1 MIHSRRARLAA
12 FGLLLVYVLLAVLF
26 LDRVPTAHEDEPWIA
41 STGWSLAEH
50 GVFGS
55 PMFRG
60 LAHMEE
66 RYYEFMPLYPI
77 VQAVLFR
84 GAGVGLFQAR
94 FVSAA
99 AGALTLCLTFA
110 IGSRLFGSATGL
122 LAMALLLAARTAR
135 ATDFLPTGILFL
147 DVNRLARY
155 DALVPVLGL
164 SALGFFLVA
173 RARQKPW
180 FYFASGLLAGLSALT
195 HLYGGFWGAALLLL
209 ALRGPHRSASLRA
222 IFAGL
227 ALPWLLYGLYVVT
240 GFEAWYAQEQ
250 FWNANRFRLL
260 DPAWYAQNILNERSR
275 YAFLDLELGRG
286 APTGAQLALIGWV
299 VTFAILIWRALRM
312 DDHAAQVL
320 SVTTTCLMVGL
331 ALFVDN
337 KVPNYLLTLAPLV
350 ALTCSWGVTQLWV
363 LAARTQYRGVL
374 HAALLVPLFLLLGD
388 SLPPLMQVYVNAATV
403 TPYEQVVNAV
413 RGDIEPGTRVLG
425 LHSTWFAFS
434 DMEYRDLIAVFE
446 RAQQLRAQPNPL
458 ATGLSEFNPRV
469 IVLDPRLRAYFEN
482 ARADSRPAQ
491 IKAWMQEQNFQCVWS
506 VGEAT
511 HGYFEIYRRVS
522 DAVYKAW
529 DGTCQI
535 HLNKFSRGALPF
547 GSRRLG

>member
-1 MIHSRRARLAA
+1 
-12 FGLLLVYVLLAVLF
+12 
-26 LDRVPTAHEDEPWIA
+26 
-41 STGWSLAEH
+41 
-50 GVFGS
+50 
-55 PMFRG
+55 
-60 LAHMEE
+60 MEE

-94 FVSAA
+94 FVSVA

-110 IGSRLFGSATGL
+110 IGLRLFRSATGL
-122 LAMALLLAARTAR
+122 LAMGLLLAARTAR
-135 ATDFLPTGILFL
+135 GTEFLPTGILFL

-164 SALGFFLVA
+164 SALGFFLAA

-180 FYFASGLLAGLSALT
+180 FYFASGVLAGLAALA

-209 ALRGPHRSASLRA
+209 ALRGPRRNASLRA

-227 ALPWLLYGLYVVT
+227 ALPWVMYGLYVLT

-275 YAFLDLELGRG
+275 YAFLDLELARG
-286 APTGAQLALIGWV
+286 VPTGAQLVLAGWV
-299 VTFAILIWRALRM
+299 VTVAILIWRALRR

-320 SVTTTCLMVGL
+320 SVTTACLMVGL

-337 KVPNYLLTLAPLV
+337 KMPNYLLTLAPLV
-350 ALTCSWGVTQLWV
+350 ALTCSWGVTQLRA
-363 LAARTQYRGVL
+363 LAARTQYRGIL
-374 HAALLVPLFLLLGD
+374 HVALLVPLFLLLGD
-388 SLPPLMQVYVNAATV
+388 SLPPLVQVYLNAANV
-403 TPYEQVVNAV
+403 TPYELMAAAL

-446 RAQQLRAQPNPL
+446 RAQQFRAQPDPL
-458 ATGLSEFNPRV
+458 AASLSEFNPRV
-469 IVLDPRLRAYFEN
+469 IVLDPRLRAYFKN
-482 ARADSRPAQ
+482 ARDDSRPAQ